1 MAGRGLV
8 LGRLEENNIRAPV
21 YIYIYRGKEQSL
33 HEVSKKARG
42 RKVGVDLTVKRT
54 AWRG

>member
-1 MAGRGLV
+1 MV